1 MRIMLALLVAAVAA
15 PASAQTVAS
24 LAGTYDGHQMEM
36 GAMLR
41 LTPDGR
47 FDYGLAYGALDE
59 TGKGSWALKD
69 GKVLLT
75 SDPVTPPRFV
85 FAGQK
90 TGAAG
95 VLDVALKV
103 PKGMSPRYFD
113 VAVTLTK
120 GEPTGGQFSEA
131 GGLSIPVDPVD
142 PPRSVRVFLP
152 MFELA
157 SDPVPVDP
165 SKGYALSFRFEPNDI
180 GKADFR
186 GTALKIDKGDLVFDR
201 FDRTIRF
208 RRIDP
213 R

>member
-15 PASAQTVAS
+15 PASAQTIAS

-59 TGKGSWALKD
+59 AGQGSWTLKD

-85 FAGQK
+85 FTGQK
-90 TGAAG
+90 SGAVGA
-95 VLDVALKV
+95 LDIALEV
-103 PKGMSPRYFD
+103 PKGISPQYFNG
-113 VAVTLTK
+113 VATPTK
-120 GEPTGGQFSEA
+120 GEPKGGQFGEN
-131 GGLSIPVDPVD
+131 GRLSLPVDPAD
-142 PPRSVRVFLP
+142 PPHSVRVFLP

-186 GTALKIDKGDLVFDR
+186 ETALTIDKGDLVFDR
-201 FDRTIRF
+201 FGRTIRF
-208 RRIDP
+208 RKVE
-213 R
+213 